1 MSVPSR
7 PLAPST
13 AQDRPPSP
21 VAVGCDG
28 SPWGRAAL
36 FWAADHASHTGSELD
51 VWTWGEADD
60 EVDDLTSGHP
70 ALRVRLHRAG
80 PDPVRDLEAASLRA
94 GTLVVG
100 YQGRSTSPLGL
111 DGLVLPLVEAAA
123 CDTVVVRGEASALR
137 GTHQRV
143 TALVSGGED
152 DAQVLARATAVLGGA
167 SVLRVVH
174 AIPLHTAGDALV
186 SEPQFVLDHA
196 ARLLDELDPRPS
208 YATTLLRF
216 HPHEAITRYT
226 DSDLLVVG
234 SGDHHDL
241 TGRCGSVTK
250 AAVHHAS
257 CPVLVVRRPPSRI
270 RPEASHH
277 VPERPA
283 DGRPVPADARRSV
296 RTSP

>member
-1 MSVPSR
+1 MSDQSSS
-7 PLAPST
+7 LDPST
-13 AQDRPPSP
+13 VPAPPPSP
-21 VAVGCDG
+21 VVVGFDG
-28 SPWGRAAL
+28 SRWGRAAL
-36 FWAADHASHTGSELD
+36 FWAADHAVRTGSELD
-51 VWTWGEADD
+51 VWTWGETDD
-60 EVDDLTSGHP
+60 EVDDLTSGYP

-111 DGLVLPLVEAAA
+111 DGLVLALVDVAA
-123 CDTVVVRGEASALR
+123 CDTVIVRGEDSALR
-137 GTHQRV
+137 GAHQRV
-143 TALVSGGED
+143 TVLVSGGED
-152 DAQVLARATAVLGGA
+152 DAQVLVRAAAVLGGG

-186 SEPQFVLDHA
+186 SNPQFVLDHA
-196 ARLLDELDPRPS
+196 AHLLDELEPRPS

-216 HPHEAITRYT
+216 HPHEAIGRET

-257 CPVLVVRRPPSRI
+257 CPVLIVRRPPSRI
-270 RPEASHH
+270 RLEASQ
-277 VPERPA
+277 
-283 DGRPVPADARRSV
+283 
-296 RTSP
+296 